1 MIRREL
7 LVLFSFRIGLIHDVC
22 VRVCRTMNW
31 FVSVFLLEKI
41 TWQISSSHHIL
52 YYSTLSYPISCHHM
66 SSHLVTLLLSLNI
79 FFQPSLPLFTAIT
92 SASKTVFRISIDIRI
107 SSICR
112 FESII
117 NNRKSYRIFVS
128 YRIKS
133 NLINILQ
140 IKSNQ
145 LNSIWFNS
153 VQFDLNQWSPLKLDQ
168 FPPIVCPA
176 GPPLPGEALS
186 DWFLHLR
193 SEHFVWHD
201 MTWQQDKTGK
211 VFGFR

>member
-145 LNSIWFNS
+145 INSTQYDSIQFNSIWINGAQS
-153 VQFDLNQWSPLKLDQ
+153 N
-168 FPPIVCPA
+168 
-176 GPPLPGEALS
+176 
-186 DWFLHLR
+186 
-193 SEHFVWHD
+193 
-201 MTWQQDKTGK
+201 
-211 VFGFR
+211 